1 MKALPKT
8 KCLKIEKDG
17 VTIENADGVQ
27 KLEADTV
34 IFALGMKSANYDAL
48 KEAAGATPVFVV
60 GDAIKPGKVD
70 QATRTGYLAAV
81 SIESED
87 KTHVDDVKAF

>member
-1 MKALPKT
+1 MTMLPKT
-8 KCLKIEKDG
+8 KCLKIEADG

-27 KLEADTV
+27 KLPADTV
-34 IFALGMKSANYDAL
+34 VFALGMKSVDYQPL
-48 KEAAGATPVFVV
+48 KEAAGDALVQVI

-81 SIESED
+81 EQKEEGPS
-87 KTHVDDVKAF
+87 F